1 MDDMPTDAARIW
13 AEAETPH
20 NAEADIERRNPSAMR
35 ITGTLSDIQAGLAVR
50 APAMIV
56 TIYGDIVVP
65 RGGVLWMGTLVEICA
80 GLGIS
85 ETLVRT
91 AVSRLVA
98 AGQLVGERHGRRS
111 YYGLASGARTEFAA
125 AARLLY
131 GPPSSARGFLI
142 HHAPGVDD
150 ETVRRAG
157 LGRMGP
163 DLYMRS
169 DHPEHMAVPGLA
181 FRAEVVKEA
190 ALLPGYAATLW
201 DLQSFADAYRAVI
214 DLFSPLA
221 AALHEGAALLPVDAV
236 SARLLLVQAYR
247 AVLLRD
253 PRLPEEA
260 LPSDWPGVAARR
272 LFSELYRRISP
283 LADDY
288 IGTHFE
294 GRDGYLPARTDEVV
308 VRLQFLAIEAAA

>member
-1 MDDMPTDAARIW
+1 
-13 AEAETPH
+13 
-20 NAEADIERRNPSAMR
+20 MR
-35 ITGTLSDIQAGLAVR
+35 VTEILSDIQARLAVR

-80 GLGIS
+80 RLGIS

-98 AGQLVGERHGRRS
+98 AGQLVGERDGRRS
-111 YYGLASGARTEFAA
+111 YYGLAAGAQTEFAA

-131 GPPSSARGFLI
+131 GPQSSASGFLI

-163 DLYMRS
+163 DLYLRA
-169 DHPEHMAVPGLA
+169 DHPENAPIPGLT
-181 FRAEVVKEA
+181 FRAEVVKEV
-190 ALLPGYAATLW
+190 ALLSDYAATLW
-201 DLQSFADAYRAVI
+201 NLQSFADGYRTVI

-221 AALHEGAALLPVDAV
+221 ELLKQGADLPPADAI

-253 PRLPEEA
+253 PRLPDEA
-260 LPSDWPGVAARR
+260 LPKDWPGHAARR
-272 LFSELYRRISP
+272 LFSALYREISP

-288 IGTHFE
+288 IGAHFE
-294 GRDGYLPARTDEVV
+294 GRDGRLPTRTDEVLT
-308 VRLQFLAIEAAA
+308 RLRSLEPEAVI